1 MNAES
6 PVGATGEREFVSM
19 KIADQL
25 FGVEVSEIRE
35 VFQPQATSPVPLTRP
50 EVTGVLNLRGRI
62 VTTVCARRR
71 LGLPPR
77 AANSANPMAVG
88 VDRQGESYGL
98 LVDSVEE
105 VLRLPDTAHE
115 AAPVNLDPQW
125 ASVSRGIYR
134 LDGRLLVVLDLAKLL
149 EIGHPA
155 AAA

>member
-1 MNAES
+1 MS
-6 PVGATGEREFVSM
+6 PATKAGAACEREFVSM

-25 FGVEVSEIRE
+25 FGVEVFEIRE

-50 EVTGVLNLRGRI
+50 EITGVLNLRGRI

-77 AANSANPMAVG
+77 PAGAPHPMAVG

-105 VLRLPDTAHE
+105 VLKLSDSAHE

-149 EIGHPA
+149 DIGQPA